1 MGRLFNKLTRVE
13 DALSIISSYIEPLPS
28 ERVSTREALGRVLAE
43 DLFSPMDMPPYD
55 RVAFDGYAVRAEDTF
70 GASHDNP
77 VLLRVLGAS
86 FPGEE
91 FEGELSS
98 MEAVEVA
105 TGAPLPRGAD
115 AVVPLEHTRRE
126 GDYVEILK
134 QVAPGAN
141 VDRVGSDLRAGDLVL
156 KRGTHL
162 GPFEL
167 LALASLNIA
176 EVKVVRRPRVC
187 LIAIGNELIELG
199 SNLEKGKVVNSN
211 ALGVRSLVEELA
223 DVKYL
228 GISRD
233 DPESLMNH
241 LSDCGDCDVIV
252 TIAGSSVG
260 ERDYLQEVIKSMNGS
275 ILVRG
280 LSIMPGRPTLLAI
293 INGKLLVGLPGYPVS
308 AMVAT
313 IEVLLPIICK
323 LLGIQG
329 HPVRTVIRAKLSQRV
344 PSSPGVRHYVRVKI
358 LRENGEYKAV
368 PVRIGGAGI
377 VSSLV
382 RADGFL
388 VIPEEVEGY
397 EEGAYVDVVVYR
409 RWLDP

>member
-55 RVAFDGYAVRAEDTF
+55 RVAFDGYAVKAEDTF

-329 HPVRTVIRAKLSQRV
+329 HPVRTVIRARLSQRV